1 MTLKPPMT
9 DPTTT
14 TIPNIARLATT
25 MSPTLL
31 PRTTADATTAIP
43 TGSFLM
49 TTEINSEMKPII
61 T

>member
-14 TIPNIARLATT
+14 TIPTIARLATT